1 MISSIIYP
9 SLHKKFNYYTII
21 LTYISITLYELLI
34 YIKVSDEQSSEIFEK
49 KGQLSVSTD
58 GGLKITR
65 DWEDH
70 VKIEDVSI

>member
-1 MISSIIYP
+1 MISSIIFP
-9 SLHKKFNYYTII
+9 PLHKKFNYYTII

-34 YIKVSDEQSSEIFEK
+34 YIKISDEQSSEIFEK

-58 GGLKITR
+58 GCLKITR

-70 VKIEDVSI
+70 VKIEYVSI